1 MRFADKMGYTLSE
14 EVQPAE
20 FTDQKDIAAY
30 AEEAVSKMQ
39 KAGIISGKPN
49 NLFDPK
55 GSATRA
61 EASKM
66 IAVLLQ
72 IIG

>member
-1 MRFADKMGYTLSE
+1 
-14 EVQPAE
+14 
-20 FTDQKDIAAY
+20 
-30 AEEAVSKMQ
+30 EAVSKMQ

-49 NLFDPK
+49 NIFDPK

-72 IIG
+72 IIR